1 MNLEKANFPMLESVN
16 KSKLWEKSEDVK
28 NFKKKSPLPGLI
40 ALLVG
45 VLMVLLTVCYYMFLH
60 NIKFNDMQSYIL
72 VMATGCF
79 VILLSGFMLFHTK
92 KVKSKTVVEISADAG
107 DLADKLEAI
116 FKEMDDILRAEQ
128 QSAEKQKQALSM
140 AVNPQEVQ
148 LLSYLMEAKYS
159 GQGDFALEQ
168 LDEVEIYLAKM
179 DILVIKYS
187 KGNEKYFE
195 FLEGDEEK
203 TIRPALIR
211 GGKILAM
218 GLAQVKP
225 HSFDEDK

>member
-1 MNLEKANFPMLESVN
+1 
-16 KSKLWEKSEDVK
+16 
-28 NFKKKSPLPGLI
+28 
-40 ALLVG
+40 
-45 VLMVLLTVCYYMFLH
+45 
-60 NIKFNDMQSYIL
+60 MQSYIL

-148 LLSYLMEAKYS
+148 LLSYLMEAK
-159 GQGDFALEQ
+159 
-168 LDEVEIYLAKM
+168 
-179 DILVIKYS
+179 
-187 KGNEKYFE
+187 
-195 FLEGDEEK
+195 
-203 TIRPALIR
+203 
-211 GGKILAM
+211 
-218 GLAQVKP
+218 
-225 HSFDEDK
+225 